1 MKNYFLGLAAII
13 IAIGAAAYT
22 SPEVKVKP
30 QSYTFYFTGDPSS
43 PGEVADESKWS
54 ITPTENDCGS
64 TQNKACQIVV
74 DDNQTFLDSG
84 DGNKRKLLS
93 TLGIIAAAGA
103 GGSVSGYIPQMPHT
117 GISLSVNRP

>member
-30 QSYTFYFTGDPSS
+30 QSYTFYFTGNPLLDTD
-43 PGEVADESKWS
+43 VADESKWS
-54 ITPTENDCGS
+54 ITPTENECEEED
-64 TQNKACQIVV
+64 NKACQIVV
-74 DDNQTFLDSG
+74 DDNQTFVDVN

-93 TLGIIAAAGA
+93 TLGIIAVAGA
-103 GGSVSGYIPQMPHT
+103 DGSGNGYVPKMPHT
-117 GISLSVNRP
+117 GISSSKGRP

>member
-30 QSYTFYFTGDPSS
+30 QSYTFYFTGDPLSS
-43 PGEVADESKWS
+43 GEVADVSKWS
-54 ITPTENDCGS
+54 TTPTENECGEED
-64 TQNKACQIVV
+64 NKACQIAV
-74 DDNQTFLDSG
+74 DDDQTFVDVN

-93 TLGIIAAAGA
+93 TLGIIAVAGDS
-103 GGSVSGYIPQMPHT
+103 GSGSGYIPKMPHT